1 MSDWL
6 KKNYCHSFS
15 AGQQFMINPSAWLY
29 KYGFGYSQ
37 PTNPAMQRGKTS
49 EFVTYY
55 VMKREN
61 QFKEH
66 KPIGGFFISEDIM
79 GMDHIENISGEHKN
93 EHIIIKKFNNGEGT
107 IDVDVNIDD
116 EMDIDKIIKEAEGNP
131 NMIIKIDSTSK
142 NGKKE
147 VRIEVKKEIHSKH

>member
-1 MSDWL
+1 MESIN
-6 KKNYCHSFS
+6 KNWKSIFLFS
-15 AGQQFMINPSAWLY
+15 IIFFVL
-29 KYGFGYSQ
+29 GYLVG
-37 PTNPAMQRGKTS
+37 N
-49 EFVTYY
+49 
-55 VMKREN
+55 N
-61 QFKEH
+61 FKEH

-93 EHIIIKKFNNGEGT
+93 EHIIIKKFNNREGT

>member
-1 MSDWL
+1 MESIN
-6 KKNYCHSFS
+6 KNWKSIFLFS
-15 AGQQFMINPSAWLY
+15 IIFFVL
-29 KYGFGYSQ
+29 GYLVG
-37 PTNPAMQRGKTS
+37 N
-49 EFVTYY
+49 
-55 VMKREN
+55 N
-61 QFKEH
+61 FKEH

-93 EHIIIKKFNNGEGT
+93 EHIIIKKFNNGQGT

-147 VRIEVKKEIHSKH
+147 VRIEVKKEIHTKH

>member
-1 MSDWL
+1 MDSIN
-6 KKNYCHSFS
+6 KNWKSIFLFS
-15 AGQQFMINPSAWLY
+15 IIFFVL
-29 KYGFGYSQ
+29 GYLVG
-37 PTNPAMQRGKTS
+37 N
-49 EFVTYY
+49 
-55 VMKREN
+55 N
-61 QFKEH
+61 FKEH

-116 EMDIDKIIKEAEGNP
+116 EMDIDKIINEAEGNP
-131 NMIIKIDSTSK
+131 NVIIKIDSTSK

>member
-1 MSDWL
+1 MESIN
-6 KKNYCHSFS
+6 KNWKSIFLFS
-15 AGQQFMINPSAWLY
+15 IIFFVL
-29 KYGFGYSQ
+29 GYLVG
-37 PTNPAMQRGKTS
+37 N
-49 EFVTYY
+49 
-55 VMKREN
+55 N
-61 QFKEH
+61 FKEH

-147 VRIEVKKEIHSKH
+147 VRIEVKKEIHTKH

>member
-1 MSDWL
+1 MESIN
-6 KKNYCHSFS
+6 KNWKSIFLFS
-15 AGQQFMINPSAWLY
+15 NIFFVL
-29 KYGFGYSQ
+29 GYLVG
-37 PTNPAMQRGKTS
+37 N
-49 EFVTYY
+49 
-55 VMKREN
+55 N
-61 QFKEH
+61 FKEH

-79 GMDHIENISGEHKN
+79 GMDHIENISGENKN

>member
-1 MSDWL
+1 MESIN
-6 KKNYCHSFS
+6 KNWKSIFLFS
-15 AGQQFMINPSAWLY
+15 IIFFVL
-29 KYGFGYSQ
+29 GYLVG
-37 PTNPAMQRGKTS
+37 N
-49 EFVTYY
+49 
-55 VMKREN
+55 N
-61 QFKEH
+61 FKEH

-116 EMDIDKIIKEAEGNP
+116 EMDIDKIIKEAEGNS

>member
-1 MSDWL
+1 MESIN
-6 KKNYCHSFS
+6 KNWKSIFLFS
-15 AGQQFMINPSAWLY
+15 IIFFVL
-29 KYGFGYSQ
+29 GYLVG
-37 PTNPAMQRGKTS
+37 N
-49 EFVTYY
+49 
-55 VMKREN
+55 N
-61 QFKEH
+61 FKEH

-93 EHIIIKKFNNGEGT
+93 EHIIINKFNNGEGT
-107 IDVDVNIDD
+107 IEVDVNIDD

>member
-1 MSDWL
+1 MESIN
-6 KKNYCHSFS
+6 KNWKSIFLFS
-15 AGQQFMINPSAWLY
+15 IIFFVL
-29 KYGFGYSQ
+29 GYLVG
-37 PTNPAMQRGKTS
+37 N
-49 EFVTYY
+49 
-55 VMKREN
+55 N
-61 QFKEH
+61 FKEH
-66 KPIGGFFISEDIM
+66 KPIWGFFISEDIM

-147 VRIEVKKEIHSKH
+147 VRIEVKKEIHTKH

>member
-1 MSDWL
+1 MESIN
-6 KKNYCHSFS
+6 KNWKSIFLFS
-15 AGQQFMINPSAWLY
+15 IIFFVL
-29 KYGFGYSQ
+29 GYLVG
-37 PTNPAMQRGKTS
+37 N
-49 EFVTYY
+49 
-55 VMKREN
+55 N
-61 QFKEH
+61 FKEH

>member
-1 MSDWL
+1 MESIN
-6 KKNYCHSFS
+6 KNWKSTFLFS
-15 AGQQFMINPSAWLY
+15 IIFFVL
-29 KYGFGYSQ
+29 GYLVG
-37 PTNPAMQRGKTS
+37 N
-49 EFVTYY
+49 
-55 VMKREN
+55 N
-61 QFKEH
+61 FKEH

>member
-1 MSDWL
+1 MESIN
-6 KKNYCHSFS
+6 KNWKSIFLFS
-15 AGQQFMINPSAWLY
+15 IIFFVL
-29 KYGFGYSQ
+29 GYLVG
-37 PTNPAMQRGKTS
+37 N
-49 EFVTYY
+49 
-55 VMKREN
+55 N
-61 QFKEH
+61 FKEH

-107 IDVDVNIDD
+107 IDVDVNIDG

>member
-1 MSDWL
+1 MESIN
-6 KKNYCHSFS
+6 KNWKSIFLFS
-15 AGQQFMINPSAWLY
+15 IIFFVL
-29 KYGFGYSQ
+29 GYLVG
-37 PTNPAMQRGKTS
+37 N
-49 EFVTYY
+49 
-55 VMKREN
+55 N
-61 QFKEH
+61 FKEH

-116 EMDIDKIIKEAEGNP
+116 EMDIDKIIKESEGNP